1 MKVELI
7 KGENKMTPFTILLL
21 VIVGI
26 IVGYVVLRLASK
38 AIFRSYFEE
47 KINIF
52 KKIKGEKHE

>member
-1 MKVELI
+1 
-7 KGENKMTPFTILLL
+7 MTPFTILLL